1 MLEMSAATRPSEAAT
16 PSDANVGGGRDSHG
30 TDAGMLVV
38 RDLHKYFGRVHAL
51 RGVDLSVRR
60 GEVVCV
66 LGPSGS
72 GKSTLLRCINFIET
86 PTSGQV
92 FIDGRPI
99 AGDSGEYAER
109 DRKRKSLCAIRSE
122 IGMVF
127 QHFNLWSHMSVLGN
141 VIEGPIQVRKLRR
154 EEAVEIGTRLLE
166 KVGLSDKVD
175 ERPTRLSG
183 GQKQRVAIARAL
195 AMQPKL
201 ILFDE
206 PTSALDPELIGE
218 VLDVMNDLAHEGM
231 TMVIV
236 THEIGFARAAGTR
249 VVFMDQGVVVEE
261 GTPREVFDEPKQ
273 ERTRRFLR
281 SMLRYA
287 P

>member
-1 MLEMSAATRPSEAAT
+1 MLAMTATTAASSAAHEQGVERAAAR
-16 PSDANVGGGRDSHG
+16 DADR
-30 TDAGMLVV
+30 AMLVV
-38 RDLHKYFGRVHAL
+38 RDLHKYFCHVYAL
-51 RGVDLSVRR
+51 RGVDLSVRK

-86 PTSGQV
+86 PTSGQI

-99 AGDSGEYAER
+99 VGDSDDHAGK
-109 DRKRKSLCAIRSE
+109 DRKRKSICAIRSE

-141 VIEGPIQVRKLRR
+141 VIEGPIQVRKLPR
-154 EEAVEIGTRLLE
+154 ERAVEIGTRLLA
-166 KVGLSDKVD
+166 KVGLSDKVN

-273 ERTRRFLR
+273 ERTQRFLR

>member
-1 MLEMSAATRPSEAAT
+1 MSAATAQTAVPSEQ
-16 PSDANVGGGRDSHG
+16 GHIGGRAAPASDSE
-30 TDAGMLVV
+30 MLVV
-38 RDLHKYFGRVHAL
+38 RDLHKYFGHVHAL

-86 PTSGQV
+86 PTSGRV

-99 AGDSGEYAER
+99 GAESADEVPR
-109 DRKRKSLCAIRSE
+109 DRKRTSLCAIRSE

-141 VIEGPIQVRKLRR
+141 VIEGLIQVRKLPRS
-154 EEAVEIGTRLLE
+154 EAIAIGTRLLA
-166 KVGLSDKVD
+166 KVGLSDKVN

-236 THEIGFARAAGTR
+236 THEIGFARAAGSR

-261 GTPREVFDEPKQ
+261 GTPHEVFDHPRQ
-273 ERTRRFLR
+273 ERTQRFLR

>member
-1 MLEMSAATRPSEAAT
+1 
-16 PSDANVGGGRDSHG
+16 
-30 TDAGMLVV
+30 MLVV
-38 RDLHKYFGRVHAL
+38 RDLHKYFGQVHAL
-51 RGVDLSVRR
+51 RGVDLSVRK

-86 PTSGQV
+86 PTSGQI

-99 AGDSGEYAER
+99 GERPGNDS
-109 DRKRKSLCAIRSE
+109 RKRKSLCAIRSE

-141 VIEGPIQVRKLRR
+141 VIEGPIQVRKLPRDQ
-154 EEAVEIGTRLLE
+154 AVEMGTRLLA
-166 KVGLSDKVD
+166 KVGLSDKVN

-195 AMQPKL
+195 AMRPKL

-231 TMVIV
+231 TMI
-236 THEIGFARAAGTR
+236 I
-249 VVFMDQGVVVEE
+249 
-261 GTPREVFDEPKQ
+261 
-273 ERTRRFLR
+273 
-281 SMLRYA
+281 
-287 P
+287 